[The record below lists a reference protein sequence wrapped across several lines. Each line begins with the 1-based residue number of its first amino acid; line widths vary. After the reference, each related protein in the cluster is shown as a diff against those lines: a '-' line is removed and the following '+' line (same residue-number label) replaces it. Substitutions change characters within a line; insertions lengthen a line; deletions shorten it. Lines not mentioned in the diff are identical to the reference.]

1 MIDRA
6 GIDWGYAALAMPG
19 ETQSGDRCVIDAAAD
34 TALIAVI
41 DGVGH
46 GVEAAAAAK
55 VAAGVLEAAPR
66 DGLRSLFDSCHAEL
80 RTTRGVA
87 MTVTQ
92 FDSRKR
98 TLAWLGAGNVAAV
111 LLRQS
116 EHGLSHIGLLTYG
129 GVVGLRLPSGP
140 PSTIEVTPGDLL
152 ILATDGVDARFVDG
166 LRYDEDPQKQ
176 ADRLL
181 IDYRSMNDDALVL
194 VARLGR

>member
-6 GIDWGYAALAMPG
+6 AIDWGYAALAMPG
-19 ETQSGDRCVIDAAAD
+19 EAISGDRCVIDAAAD
-34 TALIAVI
+34 TALLAVI

-46 GVEAAAAAK
+46 GAEAAAAAK
-55 VAAGVLEAAPR
+55 AAARVLEAAPR
-66 DGLRSLFDSCHAEL
+66 EGLRSLFDRCHEEL
-80 RTTRGVA
+80 LTTRGAA

-92 FDSRKR
+92 FDARRR
-98 TLAWLGAGNVAAV
+98 TLVWLGAGNVAGA

-116 EHGLSHIGLLTYG
+116 EDGFSHIGLLTYG

-140 PSTIEVTPGDLL
+140 ASTIEVTPGDLL
-152 ILATDGVDARFVDG
+152 ILATDGIDAGFVEG

-181 IDYRSMNDDALVL
+181 MDYRSMNDDALVL